1 MMYIPSFTL
10 ALRRIAMTALVCILV
25 LGCLAS
31 AAGADESRGGFVIRT
46 AYTELL
52 NGVYYLSADVD
63 LDMSQ
68 DALNALENGVPLT
81 VEWQIEVIK
90 HRSFI
95 WNKTVATLTERFQIS
110 YHPLTRRFI
119 IKNLNSGEQ
128 QSFVSYQDAVTSLGQ
143 VNDLPVIDASLLE
156 PRTRYT
162 IRMRAVLD
170 ITDFPG
176 PLKLIASWFK
186 GWDLS
191 SDWYAWVLAS

>member
-1 MMYIPSFTL
+1 MIHVFRFAPVLRRLAATLLACTL
-10 ALRRIAMTALVCILV
+10 AMSLFMP
-25 LGCLAS
+25 
-31 AAGADESRGGFVIRT
+31 AARADNDQGGFVIRT

-52 NGVYYLSADVD
+52 NGIYYLNADVD
-63 LDMSQ
+63 LSMSE

-95 WNKTVATLTERFQIS
+95 WNKKIATLTERYQIS

-119 IKNLNSGEQ
+119 VRNLNSGEQ
-128 QSFVSYQDAVTSLGQ
+128 QSFASYRDAVTNLGQ
-143 VNDLPVIDASLLE
+143 VNDLPVIDAKLLE
-156 PRTRYT
+156 PDTRYM

-176 PLKLIASWFK
+176 PLKLIASLFK

>member
-1 MMYIPSFTL
+1 MRYTSGFTL
-10 ALRRIAMTALVCILV
+10 ALRRTATTALVCILV

-31 AAGADESRGGFVIRT
+31 TAGADDSQGGFVIRT

-63 LDMSQ
+63 LGMGQ

-128 QSFVSYQDAVTSLGQ
+128 QSFVSYQDAITNLGQ
-143 VNDLPVIDASLLE
+143 VNALPVIDASLLE

>member
-1 MMYIPSFTL
+1 MMYISSFTL
-10 ALRRIAMTALVCILV
+10 ALRRTAMTALVCILV

>member
-1 MMYIPSFTL
+1 MRHTPGFTL
-10 ALRRIAMTALVCILV
+10 ALRRTATTALVCILV

-31 AAGADESRGGFVIRT
+31 TAGADDSHGGFVIRT

-63 LDMSQ
+63 LGMSQ

-128 QSFVSYQDAVTSLGQ
+128 QSFVSYQDAITNLGQ

-156 PRTRYT
+156 PRARYM

>member
-1 MMYIPSFTL
+1 MMYATSFTF
-10 ALRRIAMTALVCILV
+10 ALRRSATAVMICILFA
-25 LGCLAS
+25 GNLA
-31 AAGADESRGGFVIRT
+31 ATARADDDQGGFVIRT

-52 NGVYYLSADVD
+52 NGVYYLNADVD

-90 HRSFI
+90 HRSFM

-128 QSFVSYQDAVTSLGQ
+128 QTFISYRDAITNLGQ

-156 PRTRYT
+156 AHTRYT

-176 PLKLIASWFK
+176 PLKLIASWFR
-186 GWDLS
+186 GWDLT

>member
-10 ALRRIAMTALVCILV
+10 ALRRTAMTALVCILV

-31 AAGADESRGGFVIRT
+31 AAGADDSRGGFVIRT

-95 WNKTVATLTERFQIS
+95 WDKTVATLTERFQIS

>member
-1 MMYIPSFTL
+1 MKRFCRRLLGASGPVAGAL
-10 ALRRIAMTALVCILV
+10 AGALI
-25 LGCLAS
+25 LGCLLP
-31 AAGADESRGGFVIRT
+31 GARADNNSGGFVIRT

-63 LDMSQ
+63 LNMSGN
-68 DALNALENGVPLT
+68 ALHALENGVPLT
-81 VEWQIEVIK
+81 VEWQIEVI
-90 HRSFI
+90 RPRFLL
-95 WNKTVATLTERFQIS
+95 WNQTVANLTERYQIS
-110 YHPLTRRFI
+110 YHPLIQRFV

-128 QSFVSYQDAVTSLGQ
+128 QSFASYRDAILNLGQ
-143 VNDLPVIDASLLE
+143 VNDLPVIDASLLQ
-156 PRTRYT
+156 PHTRYM

-176 PLKLIASWFK
+176 PLKLIASLFK

>member
-1 MMYIPSFTL
+1 MIRSSIFAPAVRRLAATL
-10 ALRRIAMTALVCILV
+10 LVCALVI
-25 LGCLAS
+25 GCFAP
-31 AAGADESRGGFVIRT
+31 AARADNDQGGFVIRT

-52 NGVYYLSADVD
+52 NGVYYLDADVN
-63 LDMSQ
+63 LNMSE

-90 HRSFI
+90 HRRFI
-95 WNKTVATLTERFQIS
+95 WDKTVAELTERYQIS
-110 YHPLTRRFI
+110 YHPLTRRFT

-128 QSFVSYQDAVTSLGQ
+128 QSFASYRDAITTLGE

-156 PRTRYT
+156 PHTRYM

-170 ITDFPG
+170 IKDFPG
-176 PLKLIASWFK
+176 PLKLIASLFR

>member
-1 MMYIPSFTL
+1 MIRSPISAPAVRRFAA
-10 ALRRIAMTALVCILV
+10 ALLTCALVICS
-25 LGCLAS
+25 S
-31 AAGADESRGGFVIRT
+31 APAAHANNGQGGFVIRT

-52 NGVYYLSADVD
+52 NGVYYLDADVN
-63 LDMSQ
+63 LNMSE

-90 HRSFI
+90 HRRFI
-95 WNKTVATLTERFQIS
+95 WDKTVAELTERYQIS
-110 YHPLTRRFI
+110 YHPLTRRFT

-128 QSFVSYQDAVTSLGQ
+128 QSFASYRDAITTLGE

-156 PRTRYT
+156 PHTRYM

-170 ITDFPG
+170 IKDFPG
-176 PLKLIASWFK
+176 PLKLIASLFR

>member
-1 MMYIPSFTL
+1 MINVPRFAC
-10 ALRRIAMTALVCILV
+10 ALRRSAVTTLTCGLII
-25 LGCLAS
+25 GCF
-31 AAGADESRGGFVIRT
+31 AAPARADNDAGGFVIRT

-52 NGVYYLSADVD
+52 NGVYNLSADVD
-63 LDMSQ
+63 LSMSE

-90 HRSFI
+90 YRRFV

-128 QSFVSYQDAVTSLGQ
+128 QNFASYRDAITELGQ
-143 VNDLPVIDASLLE
+143 VNDLPVIDVSLLE
-156 PRTRYT
+156 PHTKYM

-176 PLKLIASWFK
+176 PLRLIASLFK

>member
-1 MMYIPSFTL
+1 MIRSPIF
-10 ALRRIAMTALVCILV
+10 APAVRRFATALLACALV
-25 LGCLAS
+25 IGCFAP
-31 AAGADESRGGFVIRT
+31 AARADNDQGGFVIRT

-52 NGVYYLSADVD
+52 NGVYYLDADVN
-63 LDMSQ
+63 LNMSE

-90 HRSFI
+90 HRRFI
-95 WNKTVATLTERFQIS
+95 WDKTVAELTERYQIS
-110 YHPLTRRFI
+110 YHPLTRRFT

-128 QSFVSYQDAVTSLGQ
+128 QSFASYRDAITTLGE

-156 PRTRYT
+156 PHTRYM

-170 ITDFPG
+170 IKDFPG
-176 PLKLIASWFK
+176 PLKLIASLFR

>member
-1 MMYIPSFTL
+1 MIRSPISAPAVRRFAAALL
-10 ALRRIAMTALVCILV
+10 ACALVI
-25 LGCLAS
+25 GCFAP
-31 AAGADESRGGFVIRT
+31 AARADNDQGGFVIRT

-52 NGVYYLSADVD
+52 NGVYYLDADVN
-63 LDMSQ
+63 LNMSE

-90 HRSFI
+90 HRRFI
-95 WNKTVATLTERFQIS
+95 WDKTVAELTERYQIS
-110 YHPLTRRFI
+110 YHPLTRRFT

-128 QSFVSYQDAVTSLGQ
+128 QSFASYRDAITTLGE

-156 PRTRYT
+156 PHTRYM

-170 ITDFPG
+170 IKDFPG
-176 PLKLIASWFK
+176 PLKLIASLFR